1 MIIILIVYLK
11 HVIEMIEALV
21 DSGACGFI
29 SKVKVKRKGL
39 GFKVEIDTKC
49 KLIEKFAEDIETLDR
64 DVVFKKIPINPV
76 YQNADILHAVCP
88 VPCAILKA
96 CEAEAGFAVKKPIKI
111 DLIEKK
117 E

>member
-1 MIIILIVYLK
+1 
-11 HVIEMIEALV
+11 
-21 DSGACGFI
+21 
-29 SKVKVKRKGL
+29 
-39 GFKVEIDTKC
+39 
-49 KLIEKFAEDIETLDR
+49 
-64 DVVFKKIPINPV
+64 VFKKIPINPV